1 MLTPHDRI
9 VKANYLSGSTIVC
22 ITENRILCKVVYHFC
37 HERNRVFAFLRK
49 IIDRKRGAM
58 IAYPLPHKQDG

>member
-9 VKANYLSGSTIVC
+9 VKANYLRLSTMLRT
-22 ITENRILCKVVYHFC
+22 TETRILCKVVPHFYHDC
-37 HERNRVFAFLRK
+37 TRVVAFLRK

-58 IAYPLPHKQDG
+58 TAYPLPHKQDG